1 MAKQYRN
8 THNGRLITIIEEE
21 ITDSGNMLYKCRDEA
36 TGKIDYAG
44 GHSLKNHWLEVQPD
58 FDQLTTVEER
68 EALTMVEDREALEAH
83 HAGLLQDAEFVVQ
96 SFTQADLINHI
107 ANLYA
112 ALDYERN
119 KPNDA
124 CDTHSQTL
132 ITSDE
137 EEEI

>member
-8 THNGRLITIIEEE
+8 KHNDRVITIIDSEM
-21 ITDSGNMLYKCRDEA
+21 TDSGSMLYKCRDEDTRELDY
-36 TGKIDYAG
+36 TGDF
-44 GHSLKNHWLEVQPD
+44 SLKQHWVEIVPPSDEEVES
-58 FDQLTTVEER
+58 LR
-68 EALTMVEDREALEAH
+68 ESLDAR
-83 HAGLLQDAEFVVQ
+83 LLQDAEFIVQ
-96 SFTQADLINHI
+96 SFTQADRIVHI

-112 ALDYERN
+112 ALDYER
-119 KPNDA
+119 KKSNDA